1 MRLIETQKLGLLK
14 KISTICWQLAMA
26 ICLYLNS
33 TYFHRNRNRRTPL
46 DVAALNGHAKVV
58 ELLMTTISECHPKSF
73 LCNLVNPSDEHD
85 SPLHLA
91 ITHGHLEV
99 VLVLV
104 KREAKVYLVNHD
116 SKKTPLQVA
125 IEYKHE

>member
-1 MRLIETQKLGLLK
+1 M
-14 KISTICWQLAMA
+14 LAVT
-26 ICLYLNS
+26 CSYFNS
-33 TYFHRNRNRRTPL
+33 TYFDRNRNHRTPL

-58 ELLMTTISECHPKSF
+58 ELLMTTISECRPKSF

-91 ITHGHLEV
+91 ITHGHMEV
-99 VLVLV
+99 VQVLV
-104 KREAKVYLVNHD
+104 KRDAKVSLKNHN
-116 SKKTPLQVA
+116 SNKTPLQVA